1 MAGAINIGGVH
12 HGITYEPYSTFLPLN
27 QRIEPLPHDGLFIRR
42 NNQFGTRISIGIKDL
57 IEQGV
62 MVEQTNI
69 RFDDFVALNSETVP
83 SPQADDSLAV
93 SYGIAPISLSQK
105 RDERAT
111 HYLEIALKTS
121 ATAPREHPTN
131 QAPPVNYIFVV
142 DTSGSMYGEK
152 LDAVKSSIQEL
163 FKNLK
168 EDDIIGVI
176 EFDNQP
182 KTLLPATP
190 VKKIKIDRLSQLLSN
205 MRADGGTDI
214 NVALSFGVNEISRHR
229 KNHTLNHIYLFTDG
243 NPTSGE
249 TDWIK
254 IRQNI
259 DAKTRGNI
267 RLSTFAF
274 GSDANLRELDAL
286 AGLTGGKST
295 FITCPED
302 IQISLRDELSR
313 REHLA
318 AINVQIKVDI
328 DRDVDILYFYGHDLI
343 TDPATRSAVL
353 QDVERAKKKAEEEFG
368 VTPEADL
375 VTEEKGIRIFVPD
388 LAVGE
393 TYWIVF
399 ELNIPEDKQQTSIG
413 KATVQYLDTFTRQNQ
428 KPEWKLSAPGNLPPN
443 LVVEHGLALWTSEVA
458 FYTIDDLYEQ
468 DINTAKKRIENHVAL
483 LCSANDVIDSPYLS
497 DDAITLRKFLSLS
510 ENLGKLRAV
519 SDVSPQGAQA
529 YCVYSLSEFGRVRN
543 GFNRVNYYSST

>member
-1 MAGAINIGGVH
+1 M
-12 HGITYEPYSTFLPLN
+12 
-27 QRIEPLPHDGLFIRR
+27 D
-42 NNQFGTRISIGIKDL
+42 
-57 IEQGV
+57 
-62 MVEQTNI
+62 
-69 RFDDFVALNSETVP
+69 
-83 SPQADDSLAV
+83 
-93 SYGIAPISLSQK
+93 
-105 RDERAT
+105 
-111 HYLEIALKTS
+111 
-121 ATAPREHPTN
+121 
-131 QAPPVNYIFVV
+131 
-142 DTSGSMYGEK
+142 GEK

-176 EFDNQP
+176 EFDDQP

-190 VKKIKIDRLSQLLSN
+190 VKKIKIDRFSQLLSN
-205 MRADGGTDI
+205 MRADGGTDLNI
-214 NVALSFGVNEISRHR
+214 ALSFGVNEIRR
-229 KNHTLNHIYLFTDG
+229 YGKNYGLNHIYLFTDG
-243 NPTSGE
+243 NPNSGE

-302 IQISLRDELSR
+302 IQVNLQDELSR

-318 AINVQIKVDI
+318 GINVQIKVDI
-328 DRDVDILYFYGHDLI
+328 DQDIEILYLYGHDLI

-353 QDVERAKKKAEEEFG
+353 QDVETAKKKAQEEFG

-399 ELNIPEDKQQTSIG
+399 ELNIPENKQQTSIG
-413 KATVQYLDTFTRQNQ
+413 KAIVQYLDTFTRQNQ
-428 KPEWKLSAPGNLPPN
+428 KPEWELSFPGNLPPD

-483 LCSANDVIDSPYLS
+483 LCSVNDVLNSSYLS

-510 ENLGKLRAV
+510 ENLGKLRAA
-519 SDVSPQGAQA
+519 SDVSPQGTQA

-543 GFNRVNYYSST
+543 GFNRVNYYSNT